1 MVPYKKTIPKSPKS
15 AKYIFLLNILLVPDI
30 FYELKI
36 ISKNTIDVPHIEIS
50 AYSTQCYRCRHI
62 GYTKLQIHQNKI
74 NTKRLQAARIR
85 KKKQKRNW
93 GFFQE
98 TISLDR
104 IPEKFSLIQRHK
116 KRPPFNK
123 VASIF
128 ILSINYLSSITARRL
143 RLYGATSFTPPT
155 PLTSIL
161 ERSTPRL
168 TSSSATA

>member
-1 MVPYKKTIPKSPKS
+1 MIFQPLWRHTKKTIPRVQRAPS
-15 AKYIFLLNILLVPDI
+15 IFSYLNILLVPDI
-30 FYELKI
+30 FYESKI

-98 TISLDR
+98 SISLDR

-116 KRPPFNK
+116 KK
-123 VASIF
+123 
-128 ILSINYLSSITARRL
+128 
-143 RLYGATSFTPPT
+143 ATF
-155 PLTSIL
+155 
-161 ERSTPRL
+161 
-168 TSSSATA
+168 

>member
-1 MVPYKKTIPKSPKS
+1 MIFQPLWRHTKKYTRVQRAPS
-15 AKYIFLLNILLVPDI
+15 IFSYLNILLVPDI
-30 FYELKI
+30 FYKSKI

-85 KKKQKRNW
+85 KKRNW

-116 KRPPFNK
+116 KGHLLIR
-123 VASIF
+123 
-128 ILSINYLSSITARRL
+128 
-143 RLYGATSFTPPT
+143 
-155 PLTSIL
+155 
-161 ERSTPRL
+161 
-168 TSSSATA
+168 